1 MPSAPTPDTIA
12 ALLERWRS
20 GDPEAL
26 GGLMDV
32 LYAELRALAHA
43 HMRRERSEH
52 TLQTSA
58 LINELY
64 LRLVRQRHP
73 RTETRAQFFG
83 IATHIMRRILV
94 DYARS
99 RAFQK
104 RGSGLPPIRLDDAL
118 VFSPQRSA
126 ENGTRSPEEASHRVE
141 QRLSRHA
148 GPQHPFLA
156 PHLPCPRWQW
166 ESACRSTENDVR
178 PLQRR
183 CGASR
188 RSG

>member
-20 GDPEAL
+20 GDAEAL
-26 GGLMDV
+26 DGLMDV

-58 LINELY
+58 LINEPL
-64 LRLVRQRHP
+64 LTPCPAAAPAHRN
-73 RTETRAQFFG
+73 RAQFFG
-83 IATHIMRRILV
+83 IAAHMMRRILV

-104 RGSGLPPIRLDDAL
+104 RGSGLRPIPLDDAV

-126 ENGTRSPEEASHRVE
+126 ELLALDEALDRLGTIDGRKARVVE
-141 QRLSRHA
+141 LRYFGGMTATETANALGVSESTVMRDWEFARAWLS
-148 GPQHPFLA
+148 QEL
-156 PHLPCPRWQW
+156 
-166 ESACRSTENDVR
+166 
-178 PLQRR
+178 RR
-183 CGASR
+183 
-188 RSG
+188 

>member
-1 MPSAPTPDTIA
+1 
-12 ALLERWRS
+12 
-20 GDPEAL
+20 
-26 GGLMDV
+26 MDM

-64 LRLVRQRHP
+64 LRLIRQRHP

-83 IATHIMRRILV
+83 IAAHMMRRILV

-104 RGSGLPPIRLDDAL
+104 RGSGRTPIPLDDAI

-126 ENGTRSPEEASHRVE
+126 ELLALDEALD
-141 QRLSRHA
+141 RLSSIDARKA
-148 GPQHPFLA
+148 RVVELRYFGGMTATETANAL
-156 PHLPCPRWQW
+156 RVSESTVMRDW
-166 ESACRSTENDVR
+166 EFARAW
-178 PLQRR
+178 L
-183 CGASR
+183 SR
-188 RSG
+188 ELRT